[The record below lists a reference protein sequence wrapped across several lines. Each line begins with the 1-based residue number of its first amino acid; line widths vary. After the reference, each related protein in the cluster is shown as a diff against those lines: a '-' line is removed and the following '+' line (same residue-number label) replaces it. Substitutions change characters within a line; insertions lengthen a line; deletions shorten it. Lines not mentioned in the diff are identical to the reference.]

1 MAMNKVINTVKLML
15 GARFSGQN
23 VTPLGTLVPC
33 RNKYTDW
40 RMARDAKRRKVV
52 KEYARLRLNI
62 NSLRKNDILPK
73 SLQEIADKE
82 IAELPLDSCYTRFH
96 GRCVITSRARSFVRP
111 WRVSRMMFRHLAD
124 YNYLSGVQRAM
135 W

>member
-1 MAMNKVINTVKLML
+1 MAMNKVVNTVKYML
-15 GARFSGQN
+15 GAKFPSQN
-23 VTPLGTLVPC
+23 ATPLGTLMPS
-33 RNKYTDW
+33 RNMYTDW
-40 RMARDAKRRKVV
+40 RMARDAKRRRTV

-62 NSLRKNDILPK
+62 NSMRKNDILPK

-82 IAELPLDSCYTRFH
+82 IAALPLNSCYTRFH
-96 GRCVITSRARSFVRP
+96 GRCVITSRARGFVRP